1 MYLTQS
7 LHRAVRQSPDVPFT
21 VYGTRTH
28 TARETYDAVSRLAG
42 GLIGL
47 GVRKDDRVGLLSLNT
62 DRFCQVALAT
72 AWADAAI
79 VPLNTRWSA
88 TEHAYALDD
97 ADVTVL
103 FVDDAFLPMV
113 PDLRAKTP
121 GLRTIVHCGDSAT
134 PDALVPL
141 AELLAAEPVED
152 VHRQG
157 DAMAGIFY
165 TGGTTGLPK
174 GVMLSHRQLYIT
186 ALGTLLH
193 TRLPR
198 GGTSILAAPA
208 FHLAGFAF
216 WIVGMM
222 ADMTTV
228 PVAMFD
234 PVGILR
240 TIQEHRAKQTLLVPA
255 MVQAIVSH
263 PEAGGYDLGSLE
275 LLAYGASPIS
285 ETLLTRARAAFPSAR
300 FLQVYGMT
308 ELSPSTTLL
317 LDEDHD
323 DPVLRRSVGRAA
335 PYALVKIVDNKGA
348 EVPPGMIGEITAAG
362 EHVMLGYWK
371 KPAET
376 EEAVRDGWMHTGD
389 VGYMDERGYVYIV
402 DRLKDMIVSGGEN
415 VYSTEV
421 ENVVAKHP
429 AVAQVAVIGLPD
441 DRWGERVHAVVT
453 LVPGATLTV
462 EELHDFCKQE
472 IAGYKCP
479 RSMERVEQFPMSGAG
494 KILKREL
501 RAAGRPGAGA
511 QVGAQG

>member
-21 VYGTRTH
+21 VFGARTL
-28 TARETYDAVSRLAG
+28 TSRQTYDAVARLAG
-42 GLIGL
+42 GLLGL

-62 DRFCQVALAT
+62 DRFCQVTLAT

-88 TEHAYALDD
+88 AEHAYALKD
-97 ADVTVL
+97 AGTAVL
-103 FVDDAFLPMV
+103 FVDDPFLPMV
-113 PDLRAKTP
+113 PELRAKVP
-121 GLRTIVHCGDSAT
+121 GLRTVVHCGDAPT
-134 PDALVPL
+134 PDGLVPL
-141 AELLAAEPVED
+141 ADLLAAEPVDD

-157 DAMAGIFY
+157 DEMAGIFY
-165 TGGTTGLPK
+165 TGGTTGVPK
-174 GVMLSHRQLYIT
+174 GVMLSHRQLHIT

-193 TRLPR
+193 TKLPR
-198 GGTSILAAPA
+198 GGTSVLAAPA

-216 WIVGMM
+216 WIVGML

-228 PVAMFD
+228 PVALFD

-240 TIQEHRAKQTLLVPA
+240 TVQEHRAKQTLLVPA
-255 MVQAIVSH
+255 MIQAVVSH
-263 PEAGGYDLGSLE
+263 PDAGAYDLSSLE

-285 ETLLTRARAAFPSAR
+285 ETLLTRARAAFPSAK

-317 LDEDHD
+317 LDADHD
-323 DPVLRRSVGRAA
+323 DPVLRRSVGQAA
-335 PYALVKIVDNKGA
+335 PYALVRVVDEKGN
-348 EVPPGMIGEITAAG
+348 EVPPGTVGEIVAKG
-362 EHVMLGYWK
+362 DHVMLGYWN
-371 KPAET
+371 KPEET
-376 EEAVRDGWMHTGD
+376 AAAVRDGWMHTGD
-389 VGYMDERGYVYIV
+389 VGTMDERGYVYVV

-453 LVPGATLTV
+453 LAPGATLTV
-462 EELHDFCKQE
+462 EELQAFCRQE

-479 RSMERVEQFPMSGAG
+479 RSLEVVAQFPMSGAG

-501 RAAGRPGAGA
+501 RAAAARN
-511 QVGAQG
+511 

>member
-21 VYGTRTH
+21 VYNGRTH
-28 TARETYDAVSRLAG
+28 TATETYDAVSRLAG
-42 GLIGL
+42 GLTGL
-47 GVRKDDRVGLLSLNT
+47 GVRGDDRVGLLSLNT
-62 DRFCQVALAT
+62 DRFCQIALAT
-72 AWADAAI
+72 AWADAVV
-79 VPLNTRWSA
+79 VPLNTRWSV

-97 ADVTVL
+97 ADVRVL

-113 PDLRAKTP
+113 AELRARTP
-121 GLRTIVHCGDSAT
+121 GLRTIVHCGDAPT
-134 PDALVPL
+134 PEGLLPL
-141 AELLAAEPVED
+141 ARLLAAEPVED
-152 VHRQG
+152 AHRQG

-174 GVMLSHRQLYIT
+174 GVMLGHRQLYIT

-193 TRLPR
+193 TELPR
-198 GGTSILAAPA
+198 GGTSVLAAPA

-216 WIVGMM
+216 WIVGML
-222 ADMTTV
+222 ADMTTA
-228 PVAMFD
+228 PVAVFD

-240 TIQEHRAKQTLLVPA
+240 TIQDQRAKQTLLVPA
-255 MVQAIVSH
+255 MIQAIVGH
-263 PEAGGYDLGSLE
+263 PDADAYDLSSLE
-275 LLAYGASPIS
+275 VLAYGASPIS
-285 ETLLTRARAAFPSAR
+285 ETLLTRARAAFRSAR

-317 LDEDHD
+317 VDADHD

-335 PYALVKIVDNKGA
+335 PYAQVKIVDEKDT
-348 EVPPGMIGEITAAG
+348 EVPPGAIGEITAAG

-371 KPAET
+371 RPAET
-376 EEAVRDGWMHTGD
+376 AEAVRDGWMHTGD
-389 VGYMDERGYVYIV
+389 VGYMDERGYVYVV

-429 AVAQVAVIGLPD
+429 AVVQVAVIGLPD
-441 DRWGERVHAVVT
+441 ERWGERVHAVVT
-453 LVPGATLTV
+453 LVPDATLTL
-462 EELHDFCKQE
+462 EELQDFCRKE

-479 RSMERVEQFPMSGAG
+479 RSLERVDQFPMSGAG

-501 RAAGRPGAGA
+501 RTSTRSGTGGT
-511 QVGAQG
+511 QD

>member
-21 VYGTRTH
+21 VFNGRAH
-28 TARETYDAVSRLAG
+28 TARQTYDVVSRLAG
-42 GLIGL
+42 GLRGL

-62 DRFCQVALAT
+62 DRFCQIALAT
-72 AWADAAI
+72 AWADAAV

-88 TEHAYALDD
+88 TEHAYAVDD
-97 ADVTVL
+97 AEASVL

-113 PDLRAKTP
+113 AELRAKAP
-121 GLRTIVHCGDSAT
+121 GLRTLVHCGDAPT
-134 PDALVPL
+134 PEGLVPL
-141 AELLAAEPVED
+141 SDLLAAEPVED
-152 VHRQG
+152 AHRQG

-174 GVMLSHRQLYIT
+174 GVMLGHRQLYVT

-198 GGTSILAAPA
+198 GGASILAAPA

-228 PVAMFD
+228 PVALFD

-240 TIQEHRAKQTLLVPA
+240 TVQEHRARQTLLVPA
-255 MVQAIVSH
+255 MIQAIVSH
-263 PEAGGYDLGSLE
+263 PEAGAYDLSSLE

-285 ETLLTRARAAFPSAR
+285 ETLLTRARAAFPSAQ

-317 LDEDHD
+317 QDADHD
-323 DPVLRRSVGRAA
+323 DPVLRRSVGQAA
-335 PYALVKIVDNKGA
+335 PYARVRIVDEKGT
-348 EVPPGMIGEITAAG
+348 EVPPGTIGEIVAAG
-362 EHVMLGYWK
+362 DHVMLGYWK

-376 EEAVRDGWMHTGD
+376 AEAVRDGWMHTGD
-389 VGYMDERGYVYIV
+389 VGYMDERGYVFVV

-453 LVPGATLTV
+453 LAPGATLTL
-462 EELHDFCKQE
+462 EELSEFCRRE

-479 RSMERVEQFPMSGAG
+479 RSLESVDQFPMSGAG

-501 RAAGRPGAGA
+501 RASVRSGTGTPARG
-511 QVGAQG
+511 